1 MEEVGNS
8 LSSRDVLEPDKS
20 EAGLE
25 MAQSIL
31 SKFSMK
37 SLFGFTSKLDSL
49 DPEEEDAVLKAF
61 RSVEADPAPEG
72 GDPGKGSNQP
82 QAEAPIP
89 PDLKN
94 DGKSARAETGSE
106 GSQGKG
112 RSNASSPGY
121 ELLSPATVSVD
132 SEEVIWVRGTLV
144 HTTSDS
150 DSEDGG
156 QEAEEGS
163 GLDTQK
169 PTTVILCEPSQ
180 EPKDR
185 PGDSEENTDAGN
197 TDGAEVCAE
206 ESPRTLPETGSRLE
220 PGGDGSHPAEHS
232 PRQGQ
237 AAEEGSQIP
246 PAATDQTVSVLESTV
261 SKREAPGEKSFQ
273 LPAFF
278 SGLRVLKKGATAE
291 AGETITEIK
300 PKDKDGDLALLKL
313 TQPVQKSLIQGGPQ
327 TVKSQV
333 RATDPKATPTL
344 LEQLSQL
351 LNIDMPRT
359 EQKEAD
365 PQDHGAE
372 EMGYSTDQ
380 ESHKSP
386 EDAHVQGDQVKAKP
400 PETALEAFKALFI
413 RPPKKESTADTS
425 ELEALKRK
433 MRHEKESLRAVF
445 EGSKSR
451 PADSPSDPKSP
462 DQSPTEQDDRT
473 PGRLQ
478 AVWPPPKTKDTE
490 EKVGLKYTEAEYQ
503 AAILHLKREHKEEI
517 ENLQAQFELKTF
529 HIRGEHALV
538 TARLEETIDNLKQQL
553 EKRRGECE
561 EMRDVCVSTDDDCFP
576 KAFRNVCI
584 QTDRET
590 FLKPC
595 DVESKTTR
603 SSQIVPKKLTISLT
617 QLSPS
622 KDSKDVHAPLQ
633 TRECIP
639 SSSQQ
644 KISPQAPPPP
654 PGLAPPPPPGLSFG
668 LSSSSSQCPR
678 KPAIEPSCP
687 MKPLYWTRIQIND
700 KSQDATPTLWDSL
713 EEPHIRDTSEFEYLF
728 SKDTTQQKKKPL
740 SEAYEKKNKVKKI
753 IKLLDGKRSQT
764 VGILISSLH
773 LEMKDIQQAI
783 FNVDDSVV
791 DLETLAALYE
801 NRAQEDELTK
811 IRKYYETSREEDLK
825 LLDKPEQFLHELAQ
839 IPNFAER
846 AQCIIFRAVFSEG
859 ITSLH
864 RKVEIVTRA
873 SKGLLHMKSVKDI
886 LALILAFGNY
896 MNGGNRTRGQAD
908 GYSLEILPKLKDVK
922 SRDNGMNLVDYVVKY
937 YLRYYDQEAGTDKS
951 VFPLPEPQDF
961 FLASQ
966 VKFEDLIKDLRKL
979 KRQLEAS
986 EQQMRLVCKE
996 SPREYLQPFKDKLE
1010 EFFKKAKKEHK
1021 MEESHLE
1028 NAQKSFETTVGYF
1041 GMKPKTG
1048 EKEVTPSY
1056 VFMVWFEFCSDFKT
1070 IWKRESKN
1078 ISKERLKMAEAS
1090 VSKLTSEKKV
1100 ETKKINPTASLKER
1114 LRQKEASVATN

>member
-72 GDPGKGSNQP
+72 GDPGKGSDQP
-82 QAEAPIP
+82 QTEAPVP

-112 RSNASSPGY
+112 RSNASSSGY

-206 ESPRTLPETGSRLE
+206 ESLRTLPETGSRLE
-220 PGGDGSHPAEHS
+220 PGGDGSHSAEHS
-232 PRQGQ
+232 PREGQ

-327 TVKSQV
+327 TVKGQV

-365 PQDHGAE
+365 PQVHGAEE

-380 ESHKSP
+380 ESQKSP

-445 EGSKSR
+445 ERSKSR
-451 PADSPSDPKSP
+451 PADSPSDPKSVC
-462 DQSPTEQDDRT
+462 RI
-473 PGRLQ
+473 
-478 AVWPPPKTKDTE
+478 
-490 EKVGLKYTEAEYQ
+490 GL
-503 AAILHLKREHKEEI
+503 
-517 ENLQAQFELKTF
+517 
-529 HIRGEHALV
+529 
-538 TARLEETIDNLKQQL
+538 
-553 EKRRGECE
+553 C
-561 EMRDVCVSTDDDCFP
+561 
-576 KAFRNVCI
+576 
-584 QTDRET
+584 
-590 FLKPC
+590 
-595 DVESKTTR
+595 
-603 SSQIVPKKLTISLT
+603 
-617 QLSPS
+617 
-622 KDSKDVHAPLQ
+622 
-633 TRECIP
+633 
-639 SSSQQ
+639 
-644 KISPQAPPPP
+644 
-654 PGLAPPPPPGLSFG
+654 
-668 LSSSSSQCPR
+668 
-678 KPAIEPSCP
+678 
-687 MKPLYWTRIQIND
+687 
-700 KSQDATPTLWDSL
+700 
-713 EEPHIRDTSEFEYLF
+713 
-728 SKDTTQQKKKPL
+728 
-740 SEAYEKKNKVKKI
+740 
-753 IKLLDGKRSQT
+753 
-764 VGILISSLH
+764 
-773 LEMKDIQQAI
+773 
-783 FNVDDSVV
+783 
-791 DLETLAALYE
+791 
-801 NRAQEDELTK
+801 
-811 IRKYYETSREEDLK
+811 
-825 LLDKPEQFLHELAQ
+825 
-839 IPNFAER
+839 
-846 AQCIIFRAVFSEG
+846 
-859 ITSLH
+859 
-864 RKVEIVTRA
+864 
-873 SKGLLHMKSVKDI
+873 
-886 LALILAFGNY
+886 
-896 MNGGNRTRGQAD
+896 
-908 GYSLEILPKLKDVK
+908 ILP
-922 SRDNGMNLVDYVVKY
+922 
-937 YLRYYDQEAGTDKS
+937 
-951 VFPLPEPQDF
+951 
-961 FLASQ
+961 
-966 VKFEDLIKDLRKL
+966 
-979 KRQLEAS
+979 
-986 EQQMRLVCKE
+986 
-996 SPREYLQPFKDKLE
+996 
-1010 EFFKKAKKEHK
+1010 
-1021 MEESHLE
+1021 
-1028 NAQKSFETTVGYF
+1028 
-1041 GMKPKTG
+1041 
-1048 EKEVTPSY
+1048 
-1056 VFMVWFEFCSDFKT
+1056 
-1070 IWKRESKN
+1070 
-1078 ISKERLKMAEAS
+1078 
-1090 VSKLTSEKKV
+1090 
-1100 ETKKINPTASLKER
+1100 
-1114 LRQKEASVATN
+1114 